1 MKGNIFQKNVLLK
14 NYTTFKIGG
23 PAKYFLIAKTKEDLM
38 KGVES
43 AKKLK
48 LPVFILGGGSNVL
61 VSDKGFNGLV
71 IKMENLKIDIFDQ
84 DSIYVESGVNSA
96 KLMKFTIENSLSGVE
111 WFAGVPGTVG
121 GAIFGNAQAF
131 GKKMSESIKS
141 IEVLDLKTSKIIKLS
156 NKQCKF
162 SLKNS
167 IFKKNKNLIILSATL
182 KLNKSKKEEVEAKVK
197 ENMDYRKKNHPIKF
211 PSAGSVFVNPELIV
225 KNKKLLAKFPEL
237 IEFNKWG
244 VVHVGY
250 LIEKCGLKGKR
261 IGNAQISLQHA
272 NFIVNLGG
280 AKAKDVL
287 RLIELAKQKV
297 KKTFNI
303 NLQQEIIWKS

>member
-1 MKGNIFQKNVLLK
+1 MKNIFQKNVVLK
-14 NYTTFKIGG
+14 DYTTYKIGG
-23 PAKYFLIAKTKEDLM
+23 PAKYFLVIKTKEDLI
-38 KGVES
+38 S
-43 AKKLK
+43 AIKMAKQLK
-48 LPVFILGGGSNVL
+48 LSVFILGGGSNVL
-61 VSDKGFNGLV
+61 ISDSGINGLV
-71 IKMENLKIDIFDQ
+71 IKIANTKIALINQ
-84 DSIYVESGVNSA
+84 DSVFVEAGTSSV

-111 WFAGVPGTVG
+111 WFAGIPGTVG

-131 GKKMSESIKS
+131 GNKMSESVKS
-141 IEVLDLKTSKIIKLS
+141 VEVLDLKTFKIINLS

-167 IFKKNKNLIILSATL
+167 IFKKNKNLIIISAIL
-182 KLNKSKKEEVEAKVK
+182 KLKQIKKEEVEEKVK
-197 ENMDYRKKNHPIKF
+197 KYISYRKKNHPVKF

-244 VVHVGY
+244 VIHVGY

-287 RLIELAKQKV
+287 QLIKLAKQKV
-297 KKTFNI
+297 KKMFNI

>member
-1 MKGNIFQKNVLLK
+1 
-14 NYTTFKIGG
+14 
-23 PAKYFLIAKTKEDLM
+23 
-38 KGVES
+38 
-43 AKKLK
+43 
-48 LPVFILGGGSNVL
+48 
-61 VSDKGFNGLV
+61 
-71 IKMENLKIDIFDQ
+71 
-84 DSIYVESGVNSA
+84 
-96 KLMKFTIENSLSGVE
+96 
-111 WFAGVPGTVG
+111 
-121 GAIFGNAQAF
+121 
-131 GKKMSESIKS
+131 MSESIKS
-141 IEVLDLKTSKIIKLS
+141 VEVLDLKTSKIINFS

-167 IFKKNKNLIILSATL
+167 IFKKNKNLIIISAIL
-182 KLNKSKKEEVEAKVK
+182 KLKQIKKEEVEEKVK
-197 ENMDYRKKNHPIKF
+197 KYISYRKKNHPVKF

-244 VVHVGY
+244 VIHVGY

-287 RLIELAKQKV
+287 QLIKLAKQKV
-297 KKTFNI
+297 KKMFNI